1 MLLTKFKEWIS
12 ELSASD
18 LAFEHRASMFLLFG
32 PIQILYDAATAYR
45 EGFDHE
51 IVHQLLMPIYT
62 QLGFSNYATEVFR
75 HVINVIAKWPLVTR
89 KMLQQNCSVN
99 LSGIEGQGIELDA
112 FVESEVVQPLKN
124 YSTGHT
130 TVTMCK
136 RLMGN
141 IDLLKFV
148 RKVYMGKEGFDMHST
163 SRHSE
168 QSSFPD
174 QIKGA
179 WFCFEARFLCE
190 CQAKEVECYPVDKK
204 GEAAGKVPQNLLD
217 VIKKGK
223 SKISEQF
230 QGKLYESFPD
240 LRYDMLS

>member
-1 MLLTKFKEWIS
+1 
-12 ELSASD
+12 
-18 LAFEHRASMFLLFG
+18 
-32 PIQILYDAATAYR
+32 
-45 EGFDHE
+45 
-51 IVHQLLMPIYT
+51 
-62 QLGFSNYATEVFR
+62 
-75 HVINVIAKWPLVTR
+75 
-89 KMLQQNCSVN
+89 MLQQHCSVN
-99 LSGIEGQGIELDA
+99 LSGIEGHGIELDA

-179 WFCFEARFLCE
+179 WFCLKQGFFVN
-190 CQAKEVECYPVDKK
+190 AKRREVECYQVDKK

-223 SKISEQF
+223 SKISKQF
-230 QGKLYESFPD
+230 QAKSYESFPD
-240 LRYDMLS
+240 LWYDMLS